1 MKRTSLVDAI
11 LISYL
16 CLNSSS
22 FTFCHARWSIELLVH
37 AESIILSL
45 PWCCHSSSSIEY
57 STHLSL
63 HMCFVLNFPF
73 CVSFFFEG
81 KPTDYNYNHVSTL
94 LDGSTS
100 NNLMMNNNANAG
112 RTNFTNKQLT
122 VKRNFRFERVYIS
135 FFFCFEGIG
144 KRISFQPLFN
154 SSTTHWNRCFI
165 TIEWNTSEG
174 KYLSHLSISQWLMI
188 DWI

>member
-1 MKRTSLVDAI
+1 MKRTSLADAI

-16 CLNSSS
+16 RLNSSS

-45 PWCCHSSSSIEY
+45 PWCCHSSSSSSFFFNCI
-57 STHLSL
+57 STQLSF
-63 HMCFVLNFPF
+63 HMC
-73 CVSFFFEG
+73 FEG
-81 KPTDYNYNHVSTL
+81 KPTDYNYNHVSSL

-100 NNLMMNNNANAG
+100 NGLMMNNNANAG

-122 VKRNFRFERVYIS
+122 VKRNNKLSEEKM
-135 FFFCFEGIG
+135 FFLLLSEGIG
-144 KRISFQPLFN
+144 KRISFQSIFN
-154 SSTTHWNRCFI
+154 SCTTHWNRCFI

-174 KYLSHLSISQWLMI
+174 RNYFVLITHLNCVAI
-188 DWI
+188 